1 MTDIVEKL
9 KLTYETPS
17 PCGTHTNT
25 MHMNPDGGEAAR
37 EIEDLR
43 KRNEILRDVI
53 EDMELQIT
61 SLNVLIE
68 KMRTSKERRVK
79 DLRRKTEGPGG
90 WVVLEPRT

>member
-68 KMRTSKERRVK
+68 KMRTLKERRVK

>member
-79 DLRRKTEGPGG
+79 DLRRKTEGSGG

>member
-43 KRNEILRDVI
+43 RRNLILRDVI
-53 EDMELQIT
+53 EDMEHQIT
-61 SLNVLIE
+61 SLNALME
-68 KMRTSKERRVK
+68 KMRSSKERRVK
-79 DLRRKTEGPGG
+79 DLRMKTEGSGG
-90 WVVLEPRT
+90 VVLFGPRN